1 MGGRFLGLV
10 VTPCLVANVPM
21 AGQTLQLPKPLP
33 LNEGASVKLPIQL
46 KNVDK
51 EVSRWSRVGV

>member
-1 MGGRFLGLV
+1 MGLV

-33 LNEGASVKLPIQL
+33 LNEGASVKLPMPL
-46 KNVDK
+46 KNVDT